1 MKHRVLLK
9 RAMAFVLTVTMLTS
23 MCTTGY
29 AADVGGSMEVQ
40 GTDGTSGA
48 GMLYDSDEDEGV
60 RRGGDSEAQDDQK
73 SEAQDNENDKKKV
86 NDNTDEV
93 TGKNS
98 DGQDEKAGE
107 AEDTSGKESGK
118 NQGGDSD
125 NQKPSQGDSGDTTE
139 DADGNSGDE
148 SKNQGGNSGD
158 KNQAPEEGSDDQ
170 TQTSGS
176 NSDDKSQ
183 DSGANQGDPKDTDGS
198 TDSADTNQ
206 GNNQGTVS
214 NQETD
219 SNGSLNDKKNPNK
232 TQNNTGANTDKTQDG
247 KDEERVIVSP
257 EEFLTEY
264 EAFLEKY
271 KADQENIS
279 KGKKPVEFKTW
290 KEVKAP
296 IARIL
301 DMADSL
307 EDPDPMEEQIQ
318 ELKEIFTNE
327 GSKEFVRLVV
337 RLMNDLINGE
347 DEEDEELLEN
357 EDLEAIILE
366 GPANEFSQLID
377 ELIQDM
383 SEKSAKEEAGQD
395 EEANQG
401 EAGKTGSLDDS
412 LGTEADGAG
421 ADEDAE
427 ERGQAA
433 LAENADSDGNFDG
446 QDVLGSADKVAKTE
460 NDTKTEENAGDEE
473 LDEEL
478 TSGPVAEFFQDVN
491 NLIYDMVVVLADEET
506 ALSGKELREALSKSR
521 VIADFVLGVSGVLQ
535 DLKDGMDLA
544 LVNDLPE
551 DPEKKAIEDFLSKL
565 ETITDDL
572 LEGKYATDQE
582 GLENLLIIETIG
594 LEDSLREIDSKLPSD
609 YQELINGANGFFV
622 FITEYNM
629 NIKTDSESIS
639 EWILEQRQD
648 GLKAI
653 KNVVDKTEKNK
664 DWSLEAARN
673 IIGLYEKDLNE
684 VIADI
689 FENEDVNKAKEELQ
703 AQIKALYDRAMAE
716 AKSFD
721 DFVLGISKPDEMDSF
736 LNGLKDNLNKIKQEQ
751 LEITIPNEWPGI
763 HKRDIQSELTE
774 LSNKITH
781 IESKINELIEK
792 RTEFI
797 GRFNVLK
804 EEVEIFTGE
813 KEGASEKDWTM
824 LSGRLTGLFQDTEGI
839 EASAHIFSEKEF
851 SEWRESL
858 GALLVKVAEKELQN
872 RIEKVENEYSGKTL
886 SDIGKEIIAVNAF
899 LNDNLPK
906 LEENKRA
913 GYLKRLQIVTSKK
926 WANTFL
932 ETAETLKEAA
942 ETAKN
947 SSFQKYTKVTVDDE
961 GNNISVDYE
970 GEKGYNEFVK
980 DIRDAE
986 AWLGGRVIADLKDD
1000 IKLGEEG
1007 VTEGAEILSQ
1017 VEVAREEL
1025 YQYQMEYLETVNPET
1040 KAALDFF
1047 NKKYARFMGDYEIY
1061 VKEKDEENKT
1071 ILWKWNTILTQI
1083 TDILKLTNRI
1093 PWELCAEKRSKL
1105 ETILSDEA
1113 LKEFNRICKEL
1124 FKTEQPDMEQPDT
1137 EQSNTASVELDNI
1150 LARIPA
1156 ESEAWLEG
1164 LEEEIKESLKPI
1176 VQKVNS
1182 AKELIGY
1189 IIGDARKKEFL
1200 LKLES
1205 IEQKIK
1211 LIEELMESKGERS
1224 QKVRDFIDQANQFV
1238 KKAEEGGF
1246 VKDGEILVYEL
1257 RLENDNLEALYNALN
1272 QAEQGLSD
1280 VKEAKNAWTELY
1292 KNYQKEIDQMNDGL
1306 YEFLKEVDKLCKYFK
1321 EVQEIYSSG
1330 TVEDEEKRVDYWN
1343 LKLAYEACENRKAD
1357 LLNPPKDT
1365 DPSVILEIK
1374 ENKEFIAAGKK
1385 LAEVKK
1391 WLEEVERNTEIVLG
1405 EDPVGGTYAVG
1416 QAISVGASLSVPEVT
1431 MHNAEEFILLIQEM
1445 ESALNEQHKISQ
1457 NMRERVV
1464 QYCNSGSL
1472 SQDEKASIEDEM
1484 RGFVREI
1491 DRAAKEANYDN
1502 WHGLVG
1508 GTAYAEIA
1516 WRKEKEEETNKVYNP
1531 MIIEIES
1538 RTAKGLGIDYFLKP
1552 IEQWDKNEILEIV
1565 DNAIDQ
1571 IAETRSELGARQNL
1585 SEDVVNV
1592 MATWLEN
1599 EEGATTSV
1607 EELNW
1612 KPEKEYDSIKENT
1625 EHPVIDDSLTNAERM
1640 ITNIQIFEG
1649 TLNESHSM
1657 LHRINELVI
1666 KRDNEENNY
1675 NEQDR
1680 RSINREIVALT
1691 EGLTFFAQ
1699 YVNYDGWNGLRG
1711 GTLNVPMG
1719 WHWHKDF
1726 QESESFGNHIECH
1739 PINIPIDPMTADGL
1753 GLGLKSSENPE
1764 MKKTE
1769 VANGFD
1775 EADILTAMEKISLM
1789 RSRLGAWQN
1798 TGEHIEEL
1806 CQGILDRG
1814 PLIGNRFERYG
1825 NEKDGTWS
1833 LGDAIQ
1839 YEWNWYDAKY
1849 NHKILE
1855 RTGLFDQ
1862 VLSGM
1867 EKRIAELEIQKQNE
1881 TLNPTDI
1888 ASIEEEMKQLNYGVN
1903 VLIDLVKTDMATE
1916 PYVRLEEDFYLDWYN
1931 KVYITK
1937 NEQEYRY
1944 KLEYKS
1950 YASET
1955 TEVCL
1960 IDHVEVETDENGN
1973 VKTNEKGEEIITS
1986 YAGTITGVDLS
1997 GVKDKEGNPISTQ
2010 VYVQTRG
2017 IPSSPS
2023 SDLPETLKKTEGSW
2037 ELIPAEELDTY
2048 QNWKYVKSIAFYFG
2062 EHTFAIDDPGISVE
2076 IKMASIYGGNPNWN
2090 TIPELQEGEG
2100 YTLYNTCTVYQCT
2113 GGDNEK
2119 KIEEK
2124 PATTK
2129 TEVIIQYDE
2138 EPDLPV
2144 QLPTTG
2150 GSGTLPFRI
2159 AGLAFLVLAETMMFF
2174 KKEEDDEMLRGIRG

>member
-60 RRGGDSEAQDDQK
+60 RRGGDSEAQDD
-73 SEAQDNENDKKKV
+73 ENDKKVIK
-86 NDNTDEV
+86 DNTDEDPDD
-93 TGKNS
+93 TP
-98 DGQDEKAGE
+98 DGQDENTGE
-107 AEDTSGKESGK
+107 AEDTSGKES
-118 NQGGDSD
+118 DE
-125 NQKPSQGDSGDTTE
+125 NQKPSKEDPSDSADNEGEGSGDE
-139 DADGNSGDE
+139 DKDQNGNSGD
-148 SKNQGGNSGD
+148 QI
-158 KNQAPEEGSDDQ
+158 QAPEGGSGDQTHTPEGGSGDQTLGSD
-170 TQTSGS
+170 
-176 NSDDKSQ
+176 SQ
-183 DSGANQGDPKDTDGS
+183 DKTQISGENQGDSKKP
-198 TDSADTNQ
+198 
-206 GNNQGTVS
+206 
-214 NQETD
+214 ETD
-219 SNGSLNDKKNPNK
+219 SSVNQDDKKNPNK
-232 TQNNTGANTDKTQDG
+232 TQNNTGANTDKIQDG

-301 DMADSL
+301 DMADGL
-307 EDPDPMEEQIQ
+307 EDPDPMQEQIQ
-318 ELKEIFTNE
+318 ELREIFTNE

-401 EAGKTGSLDDS
+401 EAGKTGFLDDS

-433 LAENADSDGNFDG
+433 LAENADSDGNSDG
-446 QDVLGSADKVAKTE
+446 QDVFGSADKAAKTE
-460 NDTKTEENAGDEE
+460 NDTKTAENTDDEE
-473 LDEEL
+473 MDEEL

-535 DLKDGMDLA
+535 DLISGMDFA

-551 DPEKKAIEDFLSKL
+551 DEDLEKKAIEDFLSQLK
-565 ETITDDL
+565 TITDDL

-582 GLENLLIIETIG
+582 GLEEALETEANALMGSLLDGIDLNLLSNYVEFIDCFCNFISNYNTNFKIDPETIDRQIIKERQDD
-594 LEDSLREIDSKLPSD
+594 LIDITKVVEETKKEDWDLSAAEK
-609 YQELINGANGFFV
+609 
-622 FITEYNM
+622 
-629 NIKTDSESIS
+629 
-639 EWILEQRQD
+639 ILELYR
-648 GLKAI
+648 
-653 KNVVDKTEKNK
+653 K
-664 DWSLEAARN
+664 D
-673 IIGLYEKDLNE
+673 INE
-684 VIADI
+684 VIANI

-824 LSGRLTGLFQDTEGI
+824 LSGRLTGLFQDIEGI

-1025 YQYQMEYLETVNPET
+1025 YQYQMEYLDAVNPET

-1047 NKKYARFMGDYEIY
+1047 NEKYARFMEDY
-1061 VKEKDEENKT
+1061 ENKT
-1071 ILWKWNTILTQI
+1071 ISWKWNTILTRI
-1083 TDILKLTNRI
+1083 TEILKLTNRI

-1105 ETILSDEA
+1105 ENILSDEA
-1113 LKEFNRICKEL
+1113 LKEL
-1124 FKTEQPDMEQPDT
+1124 EQLD
-1137 EQSNTASVELDNI
+1137 TASVELDNI

-1156 ESEAWLEG
+1156 ESEAWPEG

-1200 LKLES
+1200 LKLEP

-1246 VKDGEILVYEL
+1246 VEDGEILVYEL

-1292 KNYQKEIDQMNDGL
+1292 KKYQKEIDQMNDGL

-1321 EVQEIYSSG
+1321 EVQAIYSSG
-1330 TVEDEEKRVDYWN
+1330 KEEEKRVDYWN

-1365 DPSVILEIK
+1365 DPSVVLEIK
-1374 ENKEFIAAGKK
+1374 KNKEFIAAGKK
-1385 LAEVKK
+1385 LAEVKE
-1391 WLEEVERNTEIVLG
+1391 WLEKVEKNTEIVLG
-1405 EDPVGGTYAVG
+1405 EDPVGGVYAVG